1 MKMHRFLFVA
11 AFAAAMAAGLLFG
24 NFGSAK
30 ASGDLA
36 FERQEWTFN
45 GIFGRF
51 DRAALRRGHQVYQE
65 VCSSCH
71 GLSLVAYRNL
81 MDIGFSEEE
90 AKEIAAENEV
100 EDGPNDE
107 GEMFTRPAKLS
118 DRFVAPFPNEQ
129 AARYS
134 NNGAYPPDLS
144 LMVKARKGGA
154 DYLYGVLTG
163 YEDEA
168 PEGVEMMDG
177 MYFNHSFPGHQI
189 AMPQPIYEDSVEY
202 EDGTPATVAQ
212 MSKDVTTF
220 LAWTAEPE
228 LEERKSLGIKAL
240 IFVLLLTALLYAVK
254 RRIWSKLH

>member
-1 MKMHRFLFVA
+1 MHRFLFVA
-11 AFAAAMAAGLLFG
+11 ALFVATGGLLAG
-24 NFGSAK
+24 NTGSAI
-30 ASGDLA
+30 ASG
-36 FERQEWTFN
+36 EKTYEHQEWTFD

-81 MDIGFSEEE
+81 MDIDFSEEE
-90 AKEIAAENEV
+90 TKEIAAENEV
-100 EDGPNDE
+100 QDGPNEE
-107 GEMFTRPAKLS
+107 GEMYMRPARPA
-118 DRFVAPFPNEQ
+118 DRFVSPFPNEQ

-144 LMVKARKGGA
+144 LMVKARKGGV
-154 DYLYGVLTG
+154 DYIHGLLVG
-163 YEDEA
+163 YKDEA
-168 PEGVEMMDG
+168 PEGVEMADG
-177 MYFNHSFPGHQI
+177 MYFNHVFPGHQI
-189 AMPQPIYEDSVEY
+189 AMPQPLYEDSVEY
-202 EDGTPATVAQ
+202 GDGTPATIAQ

-228 LEERKSLGIKAL
+228 LEERKGLGIKVMLFL
-240 IFVLLLTALLYAVK
+240 ILLTAMLYAVK